1 MLKISRKAQK
11 ILDAHE
17 NSLKQKWER
26 LDKEKKAAAKQK
38 KAERKEKNKIDNK
51 IVNTKP
57 FEITITGEI
66 EAILQELEPGSRIV
80 ETLNLHGLKNLL
92 RLKKISQKQ
101 FDEAVKFSSNQG
113 S

>member
-1 MLKISRKAQK
+1 MLRISKKAKK

-17 NSLKQKWER
+17 NSLKQKW
-26 LDKEKKAAAKQK
+26 DKIQDEKKAAAKQK
-38 KAERKEKNKIDNK
+38 KAEREKKNKITNEK
-51 IVNTKP
+51 VNTKP

-66 EAILQELEPGSRIV
+66 EGILQELEPESQIV
-80 ETLNLHGLKNLL
+80 ETLNLYGLKNLL
-92 RLKKISQKQ
+92 SLKKITQKQ